1 MWLSPNLANMVSAS
15 FDFSQVARVSGLRTD
30 TGQPDQDHFYF
41 EKVGRGQMIYYPWGQ
56 NETFSISRSIS
67 LGG

>member
-1 MWLSPNLANMVSAS
+1 MVSAS
-15 FDFSQVARVSGLRTD
+15 FDFSQVARVSRLSTD
-30 TGQPDQDHFYF
+30 TSQDQDQDHFYF
-41 EKVGRGQMIYYPWGQ
+41 EKVGRGQMKYYPWGQ

>member
-15 FDFSQVARVSGLRTD
+15 FDFSQVARVSRLSTD
-30 TGQPDQDHFYF
+30 TSQDEDHFYF
-41 EKVGRGQMIYYPWGQ
+41 EKVGRGQMKYYPWGQ